1 MIEEKWMRNKYGE
14 EKRMRNEYDRREVDE
29 K

>member
-14 EKRMRNEYDRREVDE
+14 EKRMRNDYDRKEEDE
-29 K
+29 